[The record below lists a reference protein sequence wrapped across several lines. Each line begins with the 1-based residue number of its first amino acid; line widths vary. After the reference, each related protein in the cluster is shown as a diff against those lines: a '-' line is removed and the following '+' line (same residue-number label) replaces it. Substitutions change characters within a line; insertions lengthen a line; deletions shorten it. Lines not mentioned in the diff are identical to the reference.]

1 MKRTVCAVIASYPV
15 AHTISSAS
23 TAPSLSSTSQLYRTV
38 NMSHRQPTEYNS
50 NEVSDDVTHDTV
62 QSLKS
67 DQTERKSIFLTP
79 HPIGPVS
86 CSISGYIAVSNQ
98 CTLSLY
104 KTISAFSRQ
113 NRKRKKKSISESS
126 SSLAAVWNNLCV
138 MFLPILMDGDGVH
151 RIILIFLGCSCH
163 CYHFDCHF
171 SC

>member
-1 MKRTVCAVIASYPV
+1 MIEKSPTLLVAVRKSGSVVVFDTMVTEGMKRTACAVIASYPV

-86 CSISGYIAVSNQ
+86 CVTTSDTSFK
-98 CTLSLY
+98 LY
-104 KTISAFSRQ
+104 S
-113 NRKRKKKSISESS
+113 
-126 SSLAAVWNNLCV
+126 VGCLCD
-138 MFLPILMDGDGVH
+138 ILTV
-151 RIILIFLGCSCH
+151 R
-163 CYHFDCHF
+163 
-171 SC
+171 

>member
-1 MKRTVCAVIASYPV
+1 MRKSGSVVVFDTMVAEGMKRTVCAVIASYPV

-23 TAPSLSSTSQLYRTV
+23 TAPSLSSTSQLYR
-38 NMSHRQPTEYNS
+38 TEYNS

-113 NRKRKKKSISESS
+113 NKKRKKKSISESS
-126 SSLAAVWNNLCV
+126 SSLAAV
-138 MFLPILMDGDGVH
+138 
-151 RIILIFLGCSCH
+151 
-163 CYHFDCHF
+163 
-171 SC
+171 